1 MRKCATAI
9 LLILA
14 GATPLHA
21 AWSGKYTLLLVLYTA
36 NSDQSAAP
44 TLSTRSL
51 GVFDSGP
58 ESLNDCTNAAQTQ
71 TSMFS
76 IPGLQDGR
84 NNLRAT
90 LICVPTN

>member
-1 MRKCATAI
+1 MRKPAVAI
-9 LLILA
+9 LLLLA
-14 GATPLHA
+14 WVTPLHA

-36 NSDQSAAP
+36 TSDQSAAP
-44 TLSTRSL
+44 TVSTRSL
-51 GVFDSGP
+51 GMFDSGP

-71 TSMFS
+71 TSLFA